1 MMDIALYLLSK
12 KKPDKLDLY
21 KVVLTVGQWA
31 SLIQMNSVRLQFLE
45 ILPILVV

>member
-21 KVVLTVGQWA
+21 RVVLTVLHA
-31 SLIQMNSVRLQFLE
+31 SFIKQYGHHVCSKFYRNE
-45 ILPILVV
+45 